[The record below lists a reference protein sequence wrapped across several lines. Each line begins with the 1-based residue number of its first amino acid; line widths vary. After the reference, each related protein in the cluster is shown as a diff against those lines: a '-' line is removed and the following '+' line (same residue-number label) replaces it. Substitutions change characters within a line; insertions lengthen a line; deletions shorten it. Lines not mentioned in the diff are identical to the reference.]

1 MRNGKT
7 HYDALVDD
15 DPPFE
20 TQYPRSNDVDP
31 VDTNLVRNV

>member
-7 HYDALVDD
+7 HYDALVD